1 MKSYPSAFGPVY
13 LEETFETLFS
23 RLKSMSYSKAFIL
36 ADSNTSALC
45 VPLLDEFGSGLDTKV
60 ITHGELNKTMHQC
73 GITWSWMIEN
83 GADRKSILLNVG
95 GGMICDLGGFV
106 ASCFQRGIRFIQIP
120 TSILAMTDAAI
131 GGKVG
136 VDFQGN
142 KNYIGLFSNPEFV
155 WINTTFIQTLPRAE
169 KVNGL
174 VEMVKHAIIGSREL
188 WEKIN
193 SFETIDQMEWNELL
207 ELSIP
212 VKVNTV
218 NMDPHEAG
226 IRKTLN
232 FGHTIGH
239 ALESYFLSSETP
251 LSHGQAV
258 TLGMLAESKMALD
271 AGILTENDFEK
282 INRLIVRLLEP
293 ALTPIPTVE
302 NLSPWM
308 ARDKKNT
315 SQNLSFSL
323 PTGIGSCDWGLTG
336 LDPMPALEWLKET
349 SFR

>member
-13 LEETFETLFS
+13 LEETFETLFF
-23 RLKSMSYSKAFIL
+23 RLKSMSYSKAFII
-36 ADSNTSALC
+36 ADSHTAELC
-45 VPLLDEFGSGLDTKV
+45 VPLLSEFGSGLDIKV

-83 GADRKSILLNVG
+83 GADRKSLLLNVG

-120 TSILAMTDAAI
+120 TSLLAMTDAAI

-142 KNYIGLFSNPEFV
+142 KNYIGLFSHPEFV
-155 WINTTFIQTLPRAE
+155 WINTAFIETLPHAE
-169 KVNGL
+169 KINGL

-193 SFETIDQMEWNELL
+193 SIETVDQIEWNELL

-239 ALESYFLSSETP
+239 ALESYFLSSDDP

-271 AGILTENDFEK
+271 AGALSENDFEK
-282 INRLIVRLLEP
+282 IKMLITRLLAP
-293 ALTPIPTVE
+293 APIQVPSIE
-302 NLSPWM
+302 ELGPWM
-308 ARDKKNT
+308 ARDKKNAG
-315 SQNLSFSL
+315 QKLSFSL
-323 PTGIGSCDWGLTG
+323 PTGISSCEWGLTH
-336 LDPMPALEWLKET
+336 LDPAPALEWLKEI